1 MRERRHVAARRA
13 QAEQRAFRGGA
24 RRRDHVAGRPDG
36 AAGAQPKG
44 VTLPRS
50 ASARPQSARSFLEAV
65 AAAPAVTPL
74 SDRTAI
80 ALNSASEAALTSFS
94 TEDNVARCDVGGWI
108 GAAGVAALATVSEPH
123 RRRSRRPNRRHLLA
137 AYRVRRL
144 RIADWR
150 ALMHSD
156 WAKLPLAAPPGV
168 ALRRSGP
175 RRSVMF
181 AGRYILQY
189 STRPA
194 INNYK
199 QCSTNI

>member
-80 ALNSASEAALTSFS
+80 ALNSEAALTSFS
-94 TEDNVARCDVGGWI
+94 TKDNVARCDVGGWI
-108 GAAGVAALATVSEPH
+108 GAAGVAALATVSEP
-123 RRRSRRPNRRHLLA
+123 SPA
-137 AYRVRRL
+137 AVASSEPAPPACCQPGTA
-144 RIADWR
+144 IADWR
-150 ALMHSD
+150 AFRFR
-156 WAKLPLAAPPGV
+156 AKLAPMLAAPPGV
-168 ALRRSGP
+168 ALRRSAAASVRHRLRH
-175 RRSVMF
+175 RRPI
-181 AGRYILQY
+181 YILQD
-189 STRPA
+189 STRLL
-194 INNYK
+194 
-199 QCSTNI
+199 